1 MTRWRE
7 QPPAVRATLNPLL
20 VAGVLAWSSR
30 AYQETA
36 DRQPMPWPLAYV
48 VPALV
53 LHAPSRDALPGSA
66 AKRLLAWRD
75 ENDLLVA
82 GLPAR
87 CLALRPFTRA
97 GLRAGLRHELLQ
109 LDGAGLRGLL
119 PPTRTPRDLQGLQRS
134 SALVGRWLAPLPT
147 ATVLATLG
155 VTP

>member
-1 MTRWRE
+1 MTRWDE

-20 VAGVLAWSSR
+20 VAGVLSWSSR

-36 DRQPMPWPLAYV
+36 DRQPMPWPLAFV
-48 VPALV
+48 VPSLV
-53 LHAPSRDALPGSA
+53 LHAPSRDALPGST
-66 AKRLLAWRD
+66 AKRFLAWRD

-82 GLPAR
+82 GVPAR

-97 GLRAGLRHELLQ
+97 GLRAGLRHRLLEIN
-109 LDGAGLRGLL
+109 GAGLRGLL
-119 PPTRTPRDLQGLQRS
+119 PPARTPSDLQALQRS